1 MPKIRVFKALF
12 TWKLQPI
19 CKAILLK
26 KIGGKLKMSA
36 DTLSIKEVAEIV
48 GISTQAIYQ
57 RLDKDLKNYLI
68 IENGKKRLKTSVMS
82 DVFDKNSKPTC
93 KESSI
98 HPDKGIID
106 FFQAQLQEKDTQ
118 LRSKDTQLQEK
129 DDQIKQLLQALHNS
143 QTLLKQNQDIL
154 KLTAGAEAV
163 TTDPPETTDTEDVES
178 ESVPETPKKQEK
190 SRGFFSWFK
199 K

>member
-1 MPKIRVFKALF
+1 MD
-12 TWKLQPI
+12 
-19 CKAILLK
+19 
-26 KIGGKLKMSA
+26 A
-36 DTLSIKEVAEIV
+36 DTLSIKEVANIA

-57 RLDKDLKNYLI
+57 RLDKDLQDYLI
-68 IENGKKRLKTSVMS
+68 IEDGKKRLKISVIT
-82 DVFDKNSKPTC
+82 DVFAQNSRSTYKENSKNPE
-93 KESSI
+93 KVI
-98 HPDKGIID
+98 FD
-106 FFQAQLQEKDTQ
+106 FFQTQLKEKDTQ
-118 LRSKDTQLQEK
+118 LKAKDIQLQEK

-163 TTDPPETTDTEDVES
+163 NTDPADPPDTEDIES
-178 ESVPETPKKQEK
+178 KSVPETPKNKEK